1 MTDWLF
7 QAKKNCEEH
16 FSYLKYFVLCLV
28 ENIPFFSSASFKEKE
43 GGDSACVNALS
54 PSFLLWPPGYQDSGL
69 EECCPVTA

>member
-28 ENIPFFSSASFKEKE
+28 ENIPCFSSASFKEKE

-54 PSFLLWPPGYQDSGL
+54 PSFLL
-69 EECCPVTA
+69 